1 MCLLNNTTHRY
12 IPFSA
17 GPRKCIGDQF
27 ALMEAQV
34 AMIVLLREIQLS
46 LVPDQKIEMT
56 TGATI
61 HTKDGLFVTAS
72 KRGGGANGGGEAE
85 AQATPPSAEA
95 GEEVLTQQAVE

>member
-1 MCLLNNTTHRY
+1 MRFALSPLLRY

-34 AMIVLLREIQLS
+34 AMIVLLREIRLE
-46 LVPDQKIEMT
+46 LVPDQTIEMT

-61 HTKDGLFVTAS
+61 HTKDGLFVTAHS
-72 KRGGGANGGGEAE
+72 RAEGGASDDGAGEARE
-85 AQATPPSAEA
+85 A
-95 GEEVLTQQAVE
+95 EEVLTQQAVE